1 MAEELPWGVQVAVAP
16 TDSKAVLMVLMVLME
31 EGAQEGEGVIAAAT
45 MLAGQ
50 ELVAGQVAA
59 QVMIQRVFCLMLE
72 QEVTTNKRQH
82 IRTSAKARETSKWSQ
97 CQQTS
102 GQIGAFASYHWPWAY
117 C

>member
-1 MAEELPWGVQVAVAP
+1 MVEELPWVGERAVAH
-16 TDSKAVLMVLMVLME
+16 TDSRADMVLVVLTAE
-31 EGAQEGEGVIAAAT
+31 EAREAEGELAVAT
-45 MLAGQ
+45 MLAGLEQ
-50 ELVAGQVAA
+50 AAGQVAA
-59 QVMIQRVFCLMLE
+59 QVMIRRVFCLMLE